1 MPISKSKIKDLN
13 AEILYHEVLFRRGK
27 ISYEEY
33 EAKRV
38 ELIREYYMRYYDEDM
53 NCLLDYKKDSE
64 PDGLLGMVIGVLRK
78 LF

>member
-1 MPISKSKIKDLN
+1 MPISKSKLKDLN
-13 AEILYHEVLFRRGK
+13 AEIQYHEVLFRKGRM
-27 ISYEEY
+27 SFEEY

-38 ELIREYYMRYYDEDM
+38 ELIKEYYMRYYDEDT

-64 PDGLLGMVIGVLRK
+64 PRGLLGMVISVLRK